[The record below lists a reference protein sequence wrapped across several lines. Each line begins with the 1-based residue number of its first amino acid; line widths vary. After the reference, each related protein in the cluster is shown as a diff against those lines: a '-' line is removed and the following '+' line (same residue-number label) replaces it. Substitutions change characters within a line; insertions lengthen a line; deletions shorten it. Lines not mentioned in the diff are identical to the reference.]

1 MLWRDAQVVAPAAI
15 PSIHHLPPPSPAIS
29 RHLPPHCCLR
39 SPKLRHV
46 LTHIFA
52 SSDDADTILGFLG
65 WHAPTA
71 MEKNGFFLI
80 SVPEPPITV
89 NEGATIDPRRVTGL
103 KKHQYNF
110 ISYDTEAQSLTVRLS
125 VARFKASL
133 KVTESAGSV
142 CREATLR
149 AAAGRGQVEIFP
161 V

>member
-1 MLWRDAQVVAPAAI
+1 M
-15 PSIHHLPPPSPAIS
+15 
-29 RHLPPHCCLR
+29 
-39 SPKLRHV
+39 

-133 KVTESAGSV
+133 KVRGASV
-142 CREATLR
+142 GKPPSEPPPGGGKWKYSLFERDWVPNSVRAPSPRELKQR
-149 AAAGRGQVEIFP
+149 YPSGPRWMHW
-161 V
+161 